1 MSGMVYGE
9 ETTHLSSGDLALL
22 FTDGVTEAMDVGGNL
37 YSDARL
43 EKLLRESQL
52 ETVETTVD
60 TVLSS
65 VKRFENGTEQA
76 DDITI
81 LALRFSGA

>member
-1 MSGMVYGE
+1 MNDLRANLEFFWVIVASGVAE
-9 ETTHLSSGDLALL
+9 
-22 FTDGVTEAMDVGGNL
+22 
-37 YSDARL
+37 RL
-43 EKLLRESQL
+43 NFS
-52 ETVETTVD
+52 

-65 VKRFENGTEQA
+65 VQRFETGAEQA